1 MRTLKLEMQ
10 VSADGFAA
18 DAQAGTDW
26 MVWNWA
32 PQWRWDE
39 PLRQYHNAL
48 TTASDCI
55 LLSRMMAEEGFHS
68 HWEEVARNS
77 PDPQCAF
84 ADPITQMRKIVFS
97 RTLAESRWPRTEL
110 ARGSLPEVVNA
121 LKREPG
127 KDILV
132 YGGPTFASALLD
144 AELID
149 ELHLFINPA
158 VLGRGRPM
166 FKGLQRHQS
175 LRLQAATAFDC
186 GVAVLRYA
194 R

>member
-18 DAQAGTDW
+18 DTQGGTDW

-55 LLSRMMAEEGFHS
+55 LLSRMMAEEGFHA
-68 HWEEVARNS
+68 HWDEVARN
-77 PDPQCAF
+77 PQDPQQPF
-84 ADPITQMRKIVFS
+84 AHAITQMRKIVFS
-97 RTLAESRWPRTEL
+97 RTLKESRWPRTEL
-110 ARGSLPEVVNA
+110 ARGPLPEVVQA

-132 YGGPTFASALLD
+132 YGGPSFASALLD
-144 AELID
+144 ASLID
-149 ELHLFINPA
+149 ELHLFLNPA

-166 FKGLQRHQS
+166 FKDLERRQS

>member
-1 MRTLKLEMQ
+1 MRKLKLEMQ

-18 DAQAGTDW
+18 TADGGTDW

-32 PQWRWDE
+32 PQWGWDE
-39 PLRQYHNAL
+39 KLRDYHNAL
-48 TTASDCI
+48 TTSSDCI
-55 LLSRMMAEEGFHS
+55 LLSRMMAEEGFHA
-68 HWEEVARNS
+68 HWEEVARN
-77 PDPQCAF
+77 PKDPQYAF
-84 ADPITQMRKIVFS
+84 ARLITQMRKIVFS
-97 RTLAESRWPRTEL
+97 RTLEQSRWQRTEL
-110 ARGSLPEVVNA
+110 ARGPMPEMVQA

-144 AELID
+144 AGLID
-149 ELHLFINPA
+149 DLHLILNPA

-166 FKGLQRHQS
+166 FKDLQRQQT

-186 GVAVLRYA
+186 GVAVLHYA